1 MLSKHR
7 KTKLANLKVGDTVLH
22 PTLKKGVVADFDRIG
37 SVLVN
42 FSDKSGVLFRWV
54 HRNKLKVISEV

>member
-1 MLSKHR
+1 MLLKHR
-7 KTKLANLKVGDTVLH
+7 KAKLVNLKIGDTVLH
-22 PTLKKGVVADFDRIG
+22 PTLKKGVVAGFDRIG

-54 HRNKLKVISEV
+54 HKNRLEVINEI